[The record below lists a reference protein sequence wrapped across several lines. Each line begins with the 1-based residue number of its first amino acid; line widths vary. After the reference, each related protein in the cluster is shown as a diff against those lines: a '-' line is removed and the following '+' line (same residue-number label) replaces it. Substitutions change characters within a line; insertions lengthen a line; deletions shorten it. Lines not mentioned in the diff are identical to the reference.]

1 MEQSGLTFEKT
12 EMTRLKSPPYYT
24 VLLSSCASAKHL
36 SDHAIAK
43 NSLYGIYV
51 RSEAFVRGKILCF
64 SRRTGEVLALLL
76 QVITLVI
83 SPS

>member
-12 EMTRLKSPPYYT
+12 KMTRLKSPPYYT

-51 RSEAFVRGKILCF
+51 RSGICQRENPVLFQN
-64 SRRTGEVLALLL
+64 TGEVLVLLL